1 MSKICPNCQT
11 EFDDSHGF
19 CSNCG
24 SRLVDNYGSVD
35 PVLNLG
41 DANAISGGVNINQ
54 SKNEPTLKSKACF
67 RCLFITKII
76 SG

>member
-24 SRLVDNYGSVD
+24 SRLVDNYGSSD
-35 PVLNLG
+35 
-41 DANAISGGVNINQ
+41 ISSDKVNI
-54 SKNEPTLKSKACF
+54 K
-67 RCLFITKII
+67 
-76 SG
+76 